1 MLFRRTEMFK
11 TNISKEEIA
20 QLPGVAFDGEIVVVD
35 TDEKLHEAASYLSAF
50 PVLGFDTES
59 RAVFK
64 KGVKNKISLLQLCA
78 GDRAYLFRL
87 NKVKLNSE
95 MVEILHSP
103 DILKVG
109 VAVRDDVRELQ
120 NAVKFEA
127 GGYVDLQNL
136 VEEWGIEDKSLQKI
150 TAIVLEGKLSKAQRL
165 SNWNAATLTDAQLT
179 YAATDAWVCLE
190 IHKKLSQTKKPRRN
204 KLINNI
210 KNAKKE

>member
-1 MLFRRTEMFK
+1 MFK
-11 TNISKEEIA
+11 TKITKEEIA
-20 QLPGVAFDGEIVVVD
+20 ELPGVAFKGEIVVVD
-35 TDEKLHEAASYLSAF
+35 SEEKLAEASSYLSGF

-64 KGVKNKISLLQLCA
+64 KGIKNKISLLQLCA
-78 GDRAYLFRL
+78 GDRTYLFRL
-87 NKVKLNSE
+87 NKIKLNPE

-103 DILKVG
+103 DIIKVG

-120 NAVKFEA
+120 GAVKFEP
-127 GGYVDLQNL
+127 GGYVDLQSM

-150 TAIVLEGKLSKAQRL
+150 TAIILEGRLSKAQRL
-165 SNWNAATLTDAQLT
+165 SNWNAAALTDAQLV

-204 KLINNI
+204 KLINEI